1 MHSQVMQQKMHG
13 LSKDNTNNSKRC
25 GYKARAE
32 HPDNKNWITNQ
43 PPHYKV
49 IMTEKHHGTFAIRV
63 L

>member
-1 MHSQVMQQKMHG
+1 MHG